1 MKGTKSVILTF
12 SGNIEAVDS
21 GERRMISGKIA
32 PYGEV
37 GYTSAGKV
45 VFAEGSITAPETS
58 KVKLLMSH
66 DNSAVVGRMQSM
78 TSAKDGL
85 YASFKVSASSRGSDA
100 ILLAQEQLMDGLSVG
115 VEVTASK
122 PEKDY
127 LLVTAATLRE
137 VSLVESA
144 AFASAAVQK
153 IAAAVGDMPVA
164 PVEAAESTSTKIT
177 TTNTVINTT
186 TTETETES
194 EAAVTTAP
202 DTNAPEATDATEQAA
217 PTVEAARKIILPSAL
232 NSQRV
237 RTPIVSMSTYTEH
250 KIKAALGSDESKLYV
265 TAADDSF
272 ATNPAFNPTQYLSE
286 FVTNTRFP
294 RSAIDACSRGVL
306 PPTGTTI
313 NVPSLVDS
321 NGGLNGVA
329 PTVTVEAEAGA
340 VSNTGMVTEYLT
352 GTVNKYSGM
361 NTLSVELL
369 ERTNDPNFYNELT
382 NQLQVAYMNATDQA
396 VITAINATGFTSTGV
411 AATAAGLISY
421 TAESTA
427 NVYKNSG
434 YFAQNFVGSTGIYN
448 LLLGAVDTTGRPIFN
463 AYQPNPSALA
473 NAGGMVSNN
482 SVRGNM
488 LGLDLYV
495 DRFMTAGVADNSAF
509 ILAPEA
515 FTVYESPQAY
525 MSVNVVSNLQVQIA
539 IYGFMATIAKIPH
552 GICRLNIS

>member
-1 MKGTKSVILTF
+1 MG
-12 SGNIEAVDS
+12 
-21 GERRMISGKIA
+21 
-32 PYGEV
+32 
-37 GYTSAGKV
+37 
-45 VFAEGSITAPETS
+45 
-58 KVKLLMSH
+58 
-66 DNSAVVGRMQSM
+66 
-78 TSAKDGL
+78 
-85 YASFKVSASSRGSDA
+85 
-100 ILLAQEQLMDGLSVG
+100 
-115 VEVTASK
+115 
-122 PEKDY
+122 DY
-127 LLVTAATLRE
+127 LLVTAAVLKE

-144 AFASAAVQK
+144 AFSSASVTD
-153 IAAAVGDMPVA
+153 IAAARA
-164 PVEAAESTSTKIT
+164 ALEAATSTKT
-177 TTNTVINTT
+177 TTINTT
-186 TTETETES
+186 IVETETETES
-194 EAAVTTAP
+194 EEAVTTAP
-202 DTNAPEATDATEQAA
+202 ENTPEETPVDTPVEAAK
-217 PTVEAARKIILPSAL
+217 VEAARKIIRPSVL
-232 NSQRV
+232 DSQRV
-237 RTPIVSMSTYTEH
+237 RTPITSMSTYTEH

-340 VSNTGMVTEYLT
+340 VSNTGMVTEYLS

-463 AYQPNPSALA
+463 AYQPNPSSLA

-525 MSVNVVSNLQVQIA
+525 MSVNVVSNLQIQIA
-539 IYGFMATIAKIPH
+539 IYGFMATIAKIPN
-552 GICRLNIS
+552 GICRLNIT

>member
-1 MKGTKSVILTF
+1 
-12 SGNIEAVDS
+12 
-21 GERRMISGKIA
+21 
-32 PYGEV
+32 
-37 GYTSAGKV
+37 
-45 VFAEGSITAPETS
+45 
-58 KVKLLMSH
+58 
-66 DNSAVVGRMQSM
+66 MQSV
-78 TSAKDGL
+78 TSNKTGL
-85 YASFKVSASSRGSDA
+85 YGSFKVSASTRGSDA

-115 VEVTASK
+115 VEVEDSRQ
-122 PEKDY
+122 EKDY
-127 LLVTAATLRE
+127 LLVTAATLKE

-144 AFASAAVQK
+144 AFPSAAVLK
-153 IAAAVGDMPVA
+153 IAAQENAVDPNQPTETTGETVDKAPEEMASEATFLPDGATVTLKSVSYKDDEA
-164 PVEAAESTSTKIT
+164 AGATEPVEAA
-177 TTNTVINTT
+177 
-186 TTETETES
+186 
-194 EAAVTTAP
+194 
-202 DTNAPEATDATEQAA
+202 
-217 PTVEAARKIILPSAL
+217 RRIIKPSAL

-237 RTPIVSMSTYTEH
+237 RTPITSMGAYTEH
-250 KIKAALGSDESKLYV
+250 KIKAALGNDESKLYV
-265 TAADDSF
+265 TAADDSWT
-272 ATNPAFNPTQYLSE
+272 TNPAFNPTQYLTE
-286 FVTNTRFP
+286 FITNTRFP

-306 PPTGTTI
+306 PPKGNTI
-313 NVPSLVDS
+313 NVPALVDS
-321 NGGLNGVA
+321 NGGLSGVA

-352 GTVNKYSGM
+352 GTVNKYAGM

-369 ERTNDPNFYNELT
+369 ERTDNPGFFAELT
-382 NQLQVAYMNATDQA
+382 QQMQNAYMNATDQA

-411 AATAAGLISY
+411 AATAAGIISY

-473 NAGGMVSNN
+473 NAAGQVANN
-482 SVRGNM
+482 SVRGNV

-525 MSVNVVSNLQVQIA
+525 MSVNVVSNLQVQVA
-539 IYGFMATIAKIPH
+539 IYGFMATIAKIPY
-552 GICRLNIS
+552 GICRLNIA

>member
-1 MKGTKSVILTF
+1 MLLTF
-12 SGNIEAVDS
+12 SGNIEAVDN
-21 GERRMISGKIA
+21 GDRRTISGKIA

-37 GYTSAGKV
+37 GNTSAGRV
-45 VFAEGSITAPETS
+45 VFAENSITVPEVS
-58 KVKLLMSH
+58 KVKLLMQH
-66 DNSAVVGRMQSM
+66 DNSKPVGRMQSV
-78 TSAKDGL
+78 TSNKTGL
-85 YASFKVSASSRGSDA
+85 YASFKVSASTRGSDA

-115 VEVTASK
+115 VEVEDSRQ
-122 PEKDY
+122 EKDY
-127 LLVTAATLRE
+127 LLVTAATLKE

-144 AFASAAVQK
+144 AFPSAAVLK
-153 IAAAVGDMPVA
+153 IAANQNAVDNQPTETTGETVDKAPEEMAAEGTYLPDGATVTLKSVSYKDDEA
-164 PVEAAESTSTKIT
+164 AGATEPVEAA
-177 TTNTVINTT
+177 
-186 TTETETES
+186 
-194 EAAVTTAP
+194 
-202 DTNAPEATDATEQAA
+202 
-217 PTVEAARKIILPSAL
+217 RRIIKPSAL

-237 RTPIVSMSTYTEH
+237 RTPITSMGAYTEH
-250 KIKAALGSDESKLYV
+250 KIKAALGNEESKLYV
-265 TAADDSF
+265 TAADDSWT
-272 ATNPAFNPTQYLSE
+272 TNPAFNPTQYLTE
-286 FVTNTRFP
+286 FITNTRFP

-306 PPTGTTI
+306 PPKGNTI
-313 NVPSLVDS
+313 NVPALVDS

-329 PTVTVEAEAGA
+329 PTVTVEPEAGA

-352 GTVNKYSGM
+352 GTVNKYAGM

-369 ERTNDPNFYNELT
+369 ERTDNPGFFAELT
-382 NQLQVAYMNATDQA
+382 QQMQNAYMNATDQA

-463 AYQPNPSALA
+463 AYQPNAAALA
-473 NAGGMVSNN
+473 NAAGQVANN
-482 SVRGNM
+482 SVRGNV

-525 MSVNVVSNLQVQIA
+525 MSVNVVSNLQVQVA
-539 IYGFMATIAKIPH
+539 IYGFMATIAKIPY

>member
-1 MKGTKSVILTF
+1 MDQEILQMLHLTF
-12 SGNIEAVDS
+12 NNAIEAADT
-21 GERRMISGKIA
+21 ERRMITGKIA

-37 GYTSAGKV
+37 GYTSAGPV
-45 VFAEGSITAPETS
+45 VFEQGSIAIPDIT
-58 KVKLLMSH
+58 KIKLLMQH
-66 DNSAVVGRMQSM
+66 DSTKPVGRATYSRDDE
-78 TSAKDGL
+78 SGV
-85 YASFKVSASSRGSDA
+85 YASFKISSSSRGQDA
-100 ILLAQEQLMDGLSVG
+100 ILLAQENLVSGLSVG
-115 VEVTASK
+115 VDVSASK
-122 PEKDY
+122 QMKNY
-127 LLVTAATLRE
+127 LLVTAAVLKE
-137 VSLVESA
+137 VSLVEAAAFETAAVSDISA
-144 AFASAAVQK
+144 AKAEL
-153 IAAAVGDMPVA
+153 
-164 PVEAAESTSTKIT
+164 EAASTKT
-177 TTNTVINTT
+177 TIIHTEMIE
-186 TTETETES
+186 TETETES

-202 DTNAPEATDATEQAA
+202 IDTPDVPAEKP
-217 PTVEAARKIILPSAL
+217 VEAAPVQAARQIIRPSVL
-232 NSQRV
+232 DSQTV
-237 RTPIVSMSTYTEH
+237 RTPITSMPKYTEH
-250 KIKAALGSDESKLYV
+250 KIKAALGNQDSMLYI

-272 ATNPAFNPTQYLSE
+272 TTNPAFNPTQYLSE
-286 FVTNTRFP
+286 FITNTRFP

-306 PPTGTTI
+306 PATGTTI

-329 PTVTVEAEAGA
+329 PVVTVEAEAGA
-340 VSNTGMVTEYLT
+340 VANTGMVTEYLS
-352 GTVNKYSGM
+352 GTVSKYSGM

-369 ERTNDPNFYNELT
+369 ERTNDPNFFAELT
-382 NQLQVAYMNATDQA
+382 NQLQVAYMNATDAA
-396 VITAINATGFTSTGV
+396 VIAAINATGFTSTGV

-463 AYQPNPSALA
+463 AYQPNPSSLA

-515 FTVYESPQAY
+515 FTVYESPQAF
-525 MSVNVVSNLQVQIA
+525 MSVNKVSNLQVEIA
-539 IYGFMATIAKIPH
+539 IYGFMSTIAKIPN
-552 GICRLNIS
+552 GICRLNIT